1 VLHAT
6 IVAAALALSGPP
18 VGAPAPD
25 FHLTTVTGAP
35 VSLAD
40 YRGKTL
46 VINVW
51 ATWCPPCREETSD
64 VLAVAKR
71 ETADGNVVFLG
82 VDTTETAPVV
92 RAFVADKGV
101 PYAEAIG
108 DAGFARA
115 FDVSGYP
122 TTFVIG
128 PDGVL
133 RARFVGNISQ
143 PALTSFIDAAR
154 ANRDGVLVSDAQ
166 KQADALLDPA
176 KYPLTGTPADV
187 RANVKKI
194 LGAIDAAESVDGDV
208 DYLALQ
214 AKATALL
221 EAAANALQPIAS
233 TPADRAQLALLRGRA
248 AAAREDWPLAIA
260 SFRAGLQFA
269 PNDPALLSGLGDAYA
284 ATHEHAQAAD
294 AYAAAAG
301 DTPDAVD
308 EVGIAEEDELAG
320 RSADAG
326 VAFARAIAL
335 ARAAVTEKPTDAHAI
350 RILAWCYLKEGQ
362 IFADADPA
370 RARPAFAHAAAWV
383 AKLPPT
389 DTRYAMYSEEAQ
401 EGAAALDAHPGGA
414 TAISLAPWTGPD
426 LPGSIA
432 STAKYRLV
440 VSGTPGKTVA
450 LDTSGLPTHWI
461 ASFCADGLCAPFRRE
476 VTLPPSGV
484 AVLEF
489 QVVPES
495 KVTNSPTVVVAGDGA
510 SASVAVRP

>member
-1 VLHAT
+1 VLDAT
-6 IVAAALALSGPP
+6 IAAAALALSGPQIG
-18 VGAPAPD
+18 VPAPD

-35 VSLAD
+35 VALAD

-46 VINVW
+46 VVNVW
-51 ATWCPPCREETSD
+51 ATWCPPCREETPD

-71 ETADGNVVFLG
+71 EAAGGNVVFLG

-108 DAGFARA
+108 DDAFSRA
-115 FDVSGYP
+115 FDVNGYP
-122 TTFVIG
+122 TTFVIS

-143 PALTSFIDAAR
+143 PALTAFIAAAR
-154 ANRDGVLVSDAQ
+154 TNRNGVLVTDAQ
-166 KQADALLDPA
+166 KQVDALLAPSN
-176 KYPLTGTPADV
+176 YPLTGTPADV
-187 RANVKKI
+187 RASVKKI
-194 LGAIDAAESVDGDV
+194 LGAIDAAENVDGDV

-221 EAAANALQPIAS
+221 DAAANALQPVVAG
-233 TPADRAQLALLRGRA
+233 TADRAQLALLRGRA
-248 AAAREDWPLAIA
+248 AANREDWPAAIA
-260 SFRAGLQFA
+260 TFRVGLQLA
-269 PNDPALLSGLGDAYA
+269 PNDPALLNGVADAYA

-301 DTPDAVD
+301 DSPSAVD
-308 EVGIAEEDELAG
+308 EVGIAQEDELAG

-335 ARAAVTEKPTDAHAI
+335 ARAAVSEKPADAHAI
-350 RILAWCYLKEGQ
+350 RVLAWCYLKEGQ
-362 IFADADPA
+362 VFADADPV
-370 RARPAFAHAAAWV
+370 RARPAFAHAAEWA

-389 DTRYAMYSEEAQ
+389 DARYAMYSEEAQ

-426 LPGSIA
+426 LPGSIE

-440 VSGTPGKTVA
+440 VSGTPGKIVA
-450 LDTSGLPTHWI
+450 LDTSGLPTHWV
-461 ASFCADGLCAPFRRE
+461 ASFCSDGSCAPFRRE
-476 VTLPPSGV
+476 VTLPASGV

-489 QVVPES
+489 QVIPES
-495 KVTNSPTVVVAGDGA
+495 KVAVPPTVVVAGDGA
-510 SASVAVRP
+510 QASVRVPR